1 MRRKLS
7 SFSQELDGETMALL
21 LSYIYTGQVQDF
33 SNVSVVD
40 LFKAAD
46 RYVVN
51 QSFNLFKA
59 ADRYVLNQSF
69 ILFKAADRYVLNQ
82 SFILFKA
89 ADRYGTVNF
98 GLNQTFNLF
107 KTSIGIVNLVK
118 SIIHLNIL

>member
-1 MRRKLS
+1 MS

-69 ILFKAADRYVLNQ
+69 ILFKAADRY
-82 SFILFKA
+82 
-89 ADRYGTVNF
+89 GTVNF

-107 KTSIGIVNLVK
+107 KTSIGIINLVK
-118 SIIHLNIL
+118 SIIHINIL

>member
-82 SFILFKA
+82 SFILFNA

>member
-89 ADRYGTVNF
+89 ADRYGTVNL

>member
-1 MRRKLS
+1 MS

-69 ILFKAADRYVLNQ
+69 ILFKAADRY
-82 SFILFKA
+82 
-89 ADRYGTVNF
+89 GTVNF

>member
-1 MRRKLS
+1 MS

-107 KTSIGIVNLVK
+107 KTSIGIINLVK
-118 SIIHLNIL
+118 SIIHINIL

>member
-69 ILFKAADRYVLNQ
+69 ILFKAADRY
-82 SFILFKA
+82 
-89 ADRYGTVNF
+89 GTVNF

-107 KTSIGIVNLVK
+107 KTSIGIINLVK
-118 SIIHLNIL
+118 SIIHINIL